1 MGLFQTITLLSSHF
15 TDSIDTSESH
25 GHLEQLVTWL
35 RALCK
40 ERVIEDTILAK
51 NIISLLIK
59 LEKDMPDFETSAEI
73 AHDMLS
79 VLGDINGNA
88 DGNEVNPNFVI
99 VNPRTSGIICNIL
112 IGSIENMYEEIEW
125 FLTRMKLICS
135 VKGSLDIYH
144 GFIMV

>member
-1 MGLFQTITLLSSHF
+1 LGLFQTITLLSSHF
-15 TDSIDTSESH
+15 TDSIDTSESR

-79 VLGDINGNA
+79 VLGDI
-88 DGNEVNPNFVI
+88 DGNTNGIEVNPKFVI
-99 VNPRTSGIICNIL
+99 VNPRTSGIMCNIL
-112 IGSIENMYEEIEW
+112 IGFIENMYEEIEW

-135 VKGSLDIYH
+135 SRFPLSLDIY
-144 GFIMV
+144 